1 MSSAFLQFC
10 CKFSLK
16 IIFYLP
22 VNTDRPKF
30 VTFLVFVCTSSFIA
44 WISSIKNVSKR
55 DAILALVAKQWMAKA
70 ILSYESQS
78 KCAKIAIHWFGN
90 TKTKYGRICKLNDL
104 LLSLRDHLLKPQ
116 WQPCVILMCRLERFR
131 YEMGVLSFINWVEL
145 HLPVLHHYIL

>member
-1 MSSAFLQFC
+1 MTEIQGKSILVRVSARFKLARVRVIGSQLYLLLNRNLLMFIITNIIGLVSCAFLQFC
-10 CKFSLK
+10 CKFSMK

-78 KCAKIAIHWFGN
+78 KCAKIAIHWFG
-90 TKTKYGRICKLNDL
+90 KY
-104 LLSLRDHLLKPQ
+104 
-116 WQPCVILMCRLERFR
+116 
-131 YEMGVLSFINWVEL
+131 
-145 HLPVLHHYIL
+145 